1 MWIFANFFICTFEI
15 LICRSDR
22 RARRQRWYELLNI
35 LFWNLGKNAIEEYII
50 DCIIEK
56 SIDIAVFSEF
66 EGIDF
71 EKIAMNLGGFY
82 NYVCWEGQQ
91 DRKVT
96 LVAKTTFCVELIQ
109 QQDRYNI
116 YNIKTA
122 VKDYLLAAVHLQD
135 RRNFNTADRLE
146 TIRYLVADIEKNE
159 DLLKCD
165 NTIVIGDFNANPYDE
180 ELLSKYAFNAV
191 LFKML
196 IDKNEFTNPRSF
208 KRKRFYNPI
217 LHYISENTEMY
228 GSFYYDRES
237 ITSYWHCL
245 DQVLVRK
252 DLADNIVH
260 VEYLKRIGKRELL
273 KNTIP
278 NRQISDHLPLIVN
291 LQEVENEN

>member
-1 MWIFANFFICTFEI
+1 MWIFASFFICTFEI

-109 QQDRYNI
+109 Q
-116 YNIKTA
+116 
-122 VKDYLLAAVHLQD
+122 
-135 RRNFNTADRLE
+135 
-146 TIRYLVADIEKNE
+146 
-159 DLLKCD
+159 LK
-165 NTIVIGDFNANPYDE
+165 
-180 ELLSKYAFNAV
+180 
-191 LFKML
+191 
-196 IDKNEFTNPRSF
+196 
-208 KRKRFYNPI
+208 
-217 LHYISENTEMY
+217 
-228 GSFYYDRES
+228 
-237 ITSYWHCL
+237 W
-245 DQVLVRK
+245 
-252 DLADNIVH
+252 
-260 VEYLKRIGKRELL
+260 
-273 KNTIP
+273 
-278 NRQISDHLPLIVN
+278 
-291 LQEVENEN
+291 